1 MEAVFYSFNK
11 RRNSTKQP
19 TGGTTIDVN
28 LKAVTDMRSPILV
41 LSYEG
46 IPAFNYFSLN
56 GKYFWIDS
64 IESIRD
70 NVWAIHGRID
80 VLASY
85 KNAIQ
90 GSSAYVL
97 YDTTANTEI
106 VDSRIPIK
114 KSVQTSRSFT
124 NLNPEARING
134 TYIITTQSYEHG
146 CQSYIIGYSYL
157 VQLLKRLEAWT
168 ESYIDADAVDIME
181 NIFGILRVIG
191 RLLVGSGN
199 IIDNIKSIIFI
210 PFNISGEG
218 ELEEIAMG
226 AFSISGVYGRPIG
239 SEVQSNSV
247 QLSIPWIASDWRRK
261 APYTQLNLYL
271 PFVGNVALSSDQL
284 ASESNITIITSVN
297 KLTGAVSYQVSM
309 GSDTGRVI
317 GVYGGNAGYMM
328 PFGFNVKTIGDV
340 INSIGQLATGAI
352 AAASGNYA
360 AIGSIVSA
368 TRDMITPTT
377 ATVGGAS
384 GGAGVGLS
392 LAASM
397 LCTYHDTIAEPS
409 TYSAIQ
415 GTPSMVVKSLSGLT
429 GFVQTANFSLA
440 AEGYAADIEEVNSM
454 MNGGVYIE

>member
-41 LSYEG
+41 LSYSG
-46 IPAFNYFSLN
+46 IPAFNYFSLD
-56 GKYFWIDS
+56 GKYYWIDS

-85 KNAIQ
+85 KNEIL

-114 KSVQTSRSFT
+114 KTVQTNRSFT
-124 NLNPEARING
+124 NLNPEARITG
-134 TYIITTQSYEHG
+134 IYIITTQSYEHG

-157 VQLLKRLEAWT
+157 ITLLQNLHNWT
-168 ESYIDADAVDIME
+168 ESVIAPDAVDPLD
-181 NIFGILRVIG
+181 NIWSVLEMIG

-199 IIDNIKSIIFI
+199 IIDNIKSIIFV
-210 PFNISGEG
+210 PFNITGEG
-218 ELEEIAMG
+218 ELEEICIG
-226 AFSISGVYGRPIG
+226 AFHTGIYGRPIG

-247 QLSIPWIASDWRRK
+247 ELSIPWIASDWRRK

-328 PFGFNVKTIGDV
+328 PFGFNVKTVGDI

-352 AAASGNYA
+352 AAATGNYA
-360 AIGSIVSA
+360 AIGSVVSA

-384 GGAGVGLS
+384 GGAGAGLS

-397 LCTYHDTIAEPS
+397 LCTYHDTIAEPA

-415 GTPSMVVKSLSGLT
+415 GTPSMVVKSLTGLT
-429 GFVQTANFSLA
+429 GFVQTANFSLSA
-440 AEGYAADIEEVNSM
+440 SGVSADIEEVNSM